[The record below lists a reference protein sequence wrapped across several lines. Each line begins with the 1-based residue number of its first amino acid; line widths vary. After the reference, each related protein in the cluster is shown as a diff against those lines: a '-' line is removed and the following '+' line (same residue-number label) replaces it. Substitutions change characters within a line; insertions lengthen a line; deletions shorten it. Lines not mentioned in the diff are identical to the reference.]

1 MRNLTITSLLM
12 LVLSVGHAQVNKCT
26 VGGRTV
32 YQQEP
37 CAGAEQSGRR
47 TNLGAPLSGTG
58 NTTAGAQLLW
68 PGVEFGM
75 PPSDVLRLVP
85 GSRGDSGS
93 VTLKGFRFAEKTF
106 DVQFSFQSD
115 RLVQI
120 HLGDTVFMEPNAAV
134 RSSFDRLV
142 ATLSRTYGE
151 PLSKNVEERGSGL
164 RGEAVWK
171 RPGSEV
177 TVTISAVTKD
187 QSMIL
192 FNFFS
197 RK

>member
-1 MRNLTITSLLM
+1 MHKLIIAASLT
-12 LVLSVGHAQVNKCT
+12 LVLSVSHAQVYKCT

-32 YQQEP
+32 YQQDP
-37 CAGAEQSGRR
+37 CAGAEQGGRR
-47 TNLGAPLSGTG
+47 SNVEAPSSRAGYTTGGT
-58 NTTAGAQLLW
+58 QLLW

-75 PPSDVLRLVP
+75 PPSDILRLVH
-85 GSRGDSGS
+85 GSRKDGGN
-93 VTLKGFRFAEKTF
+93 VTLKDFRFAEKKF

-115 RLVQI
+115 RLVQV

-142 ATLSRTYGE
+142 ATLRRTYGE
-151 PLSKNVEERGSGL
+151 PSSQNVEEPWSGL

-171 RPGSEV
+171 RSGSEI
-177 TVTISAVTKD
+177 TVTISPVTKD